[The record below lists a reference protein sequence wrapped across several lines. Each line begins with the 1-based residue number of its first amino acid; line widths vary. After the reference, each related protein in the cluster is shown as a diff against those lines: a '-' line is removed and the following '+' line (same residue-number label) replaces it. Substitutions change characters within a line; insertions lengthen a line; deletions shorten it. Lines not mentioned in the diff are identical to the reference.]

1 MNMNPIVLEELSR
14 QQRADLVQ
22 RHVVKLWA
30 GNGIREKT
38 SSRLNR
44 QMASLGRL
52 MIRLGEQLVRL
63 ETGCTMPVH
72 RSIELR

>member
-1 MNMNPIVLEELSR
+1 MNMNPIILEELSR
-14 QQRADLVQ
+14 QQRANLVQ

-30 GNGIREKT
+30 GNGIRENI
-38 SSRLNR
+38 SYRLNR
-44 QMASLGRL
+44 QMANLGRL

-63 ETGCTMPVH
+63 ETGCTMRIH